1 MPSFGGFA
9 INTGGLVNGLIN
21 NAVGGVANSL
31 FGSALQGFTGGAGQS
46 LIGQLASAQNADNR
60 VVSLRPRDKAV
71 STVLGNQSGLMA
83 PLYSTN
89 KGMIWPYTPVI
100 NYNHNVVYES
110 VNTVHANQDFH
121 IYTRT
126 PAVELTVDGSFTVQ
140 TQQEGAYAMAC
151 MHFLRSVAKMN
162 FGETDPNAGTPPPIL
177 LFNAYGP
184 FVFKDLPVIVKSF
197 TINFPED
204 VDYVSVMVGSSD
216 SSIPALTPNS
226 PGQTLDRRV
235 FGQQLPPLAGANVSP
250 DYNEAFIITGANKN
264 IMGVGGVVPPVIG
277 NVETIAQGTQG
288 TVSQTNANKTF
299 TVWLPS
305 LFKISAIL
313 VAQHTPAT
321 LRKRFNLPA
330 YRNGASNQQD
340 FI

>member
-21 NAVGGVANSL
+21 NAVGGVAQSL
-31 FGSALQGFTGGAGQS
+31 FGGALSGFTGGAGQS
-46 LIGQLASAQNADNR
+46 LIGQLARAQDASNR
-60 VVSLRPRDKAV
+60 VVSLRPKDKAV
-71 STVLGNQSGLMA
+71 ATVLGNKSGLMA
-83 PLYSTN
+83 PLYNTN
-89 KGMIWPYTPVI
+89 KGMIWPYTPTI
-100 NYNHNVVYES
+100 NYNHNVNYES
-110 VNTVHANQDFH
+110 VSTVHANQDFH

-126 PAVELTVDGSFTVQ
+126 PAVELTVDGSFSVQ

-151 MHFLRSVAKMN
+151 MHFLRSVSKMN
-162 FGETDPNAGTPPPIL
+162 FGELDPNAGTPPPIL

-204 VDYVSVMVGSSD
+204 VDYVSVTVGASD
-216 SSIPALTPNS
+216 STVPIVTPNT
-226 PGQTLDRRV
+226 PAQTLDRRV
-235 FGQQLPPLAGANVSP
+235 FGQQLPPLAGAAVSP

-277 NVETIAQGTQG
+277 KVETIAQGTAG
-288 TVSQTNANKTF
+288 SVTQTSANTNY

-305 LFKISAIL
+305 LFKISATL
-313 VAQHTPAT
+313 VVQHTPAQ

-330 YRNGASNQQD
+330 YRNGATDQQD